1 MEADPPLPPASA
13 LMEELV
19 EEVLLRFPPADPASL
34 VRAALVCRRWRR
46 IVTGPRFRR
55 RYRDL
60 HLHRGR
66 GGSQPPMLGFLAN
79 AGAGT
84 RFVPTSTFR
93 PAPAPARAAAD
104 GLLLLG
110 GWRALDARHGRAL
123 LRRDTGRDAP
133 VDCELAVW
141 DPATGRR
148 TDLPRLP
155 WSPYPY
161 SWNAAVLCAAT
172 ITASACDHLDCCC
185 GGGQFLVV
193 VVGTNHAEMFAHVYS
208 SEAGAW
214 NAPASARHPDDNV
227 DFAPSALAGNALY
240 FAFQTGA
247 AALEYDLGTREMAV
261 VRLPPPPRLDWQ
273 RAVLATRDDGRLG
286 LATAGKSTI
295 YLWAREAPPRGDGS
309 WVQTR
314 AIELDTLLPVGALS
328 AFVDVVSFV
337 DGVGVVFV
345 RTGDGLFTIDLMSR
359 RVTKVFKDTF
369 FSGIFPYM
377 SFHTPGNCLFWV
389 HPVCLCLSPSS
400 FACM

>member
-172 ITASACDHLDCCC
+172 ITASACDHLDCC
-185 GGGQFLVV
+185 GGGGHFLVV
-193 VVGTNHAEMFAHVYS
+193 VVGTNHAEMFSHVYS

-377 SFHTPGNCLFWV
+377 SFHTPALEVASTGEG
-389 HPVCLCLSPSS
+389 PSS
-400 FACM
+400 GT